1 MYDNQEISNTV
12 FLGDPAVSKRVIPS
26 QDYLEDD
33 RFRRLM
39 GDAAW
44 ARLPQAIRRRF
55 GKRLS
60 SGASVAYQGEV
71 TDMRMN
77 RAGRVLAFLARA
89 IGAPLPSDLSAVG
102 RAAVVVVTEDAAT
115 NGQFWIRQY
124 SKANGFPQTV
134 CSSKRFAGP
143 TGLEE
148 YIGYGI
154 GMALRLEATP
164 RALFFLSAGYFIEV
178 GSLRL
183 GLPRILSP
191 GQLVVGHEECG
202 DGVFRFSLNLEH
214 RMFGTMIA
222 QSALFHDAE
231 IVGGEHDKL
240 H

>member
-1 MYDNQEISNTV
+1 MYDNKGIS
-12 FLGDPAVSKRVIPS
+12 DAVVCSSPTGPS
-26 QDYLEDD
+26 RAASLRSCVEDN
-33 RFRRLM
+33 RFRDLL

-44 ARLPQAIRRRF
+44 TRLPRAIRQRF
-55 GKRLS
+55 GKRVS
-60 SGASVAYQGEV
+60 RGASVAYQGKV

-77 RAGRVLAFLARA
+77 CAGRLLAFLARA
-89 IGAPLPSDLSAVG
+89 MGAPLPYDLSSVG
-102 RAAVVVVTEDAAT
+102 RAAVVVVTEDSAT

-124 SKANGFPQTV
+124 GKAKGFPQTV

-164 RALFFLSAGYFIEV
+164 RALFFLSAGYFIKL

-183 GLPRILSP
+183 ALPRLLSP
-191 GQLVVGHEECG
+191 GQLVVGHEESG
-202 DGVFRFSLNLEH
+202 DGAFRFSLRLEH
-214 RMFGTMIA
+214 PVFGLMIA
-222 QSALFHDAE
+222 QSALFRDAE
-231 IVGGEHDKL
+231 IVGGAHDRL